1 MKETN
6 SREWVKNAAIVFLL
20 ILLVLT
26 FFSNT
31 IMNRS
36 LPEVAVQRIDSGSI
50 TAKVRGTGK
59 VESVGMYE
67 VKAETS
73 RSIGSVMVK
82 AGQEV
87 KAGDVLFVLGDGTS
101 AEIAEATEKLRQL
114 QLNYQKTAVGS
125 PYTDYTVEQT
135 RLERAE
141 IALQAASDAYDA
153 AAQAYADAV
162 IDAEKEIDP
171 ALQADIEFAK
181 AKLETCNARLE
192 DAYVVF
198 NAKVDEAQNRYS
210 AALERLNYILDNA
223 PDNDADTDV
232 LEEYSSK
239 LDYARNELNASETA
253 LSLLSPDKD
262 RGILD
267 AESAVKAAESE
278 LNALYA
284 RLPSSPDPTE
294 MNRAYKEFQDAQDT
308 YNSAAVDLQRQ
319 QASDGKSAALVGI
332 DLKDIAFQIEAA
344 KQVLAELTGGE
355 ENQILAKVSGVIS
368 SIEINAGTTPNSG
381 DLLCTIEVPDLGYSL
396 SFSCTSDQAKRLHIG
411 DTATVSNY
419 YWGSTITA
427 TLDSIKTDPKNPQ
440 GSKILTFSL
449 KGDLTS
455 GAELTLSVGSKSA
468 TYDIIVP
475 NNSIRSD
482 SNGTFVLVV
491 DAKNSSLGSRYFA
504 RRVAVTTIA
513 TDDLNSAVT
522 GDIGRGDY
530 VITTSELPIAAG
542 DQVRLSNS

>member
-135 RLERAE
+135 KADKALAKYN
-141 IALQAASDAYDA
+141 ALQEDYNNAVEEYQEAFSRY
-153 AAQAYADAV
+153 AQGADENLKNE
-162 IDAEKEIDP
+162 IKMAE
-171 ALQADIEFAK
+171 
-181 AKLETCNARLE
+181 AKLAACNARLE
-192 DAYVVF
+192 DAYAIF
-198 NAKVDEAQNRYS
+198 NEKVENAQERYS
-210 AALERLNYILDNA
+210 SALEKLNSILDSA
-223 PDNDADTDV
+223 PSDGAPTSD
-232 LEEYSSK
+232 LEDYSK
-239 LDYARNELNASETA
+239 RLDYARNELMLAETA
-253 LSLLSPDKD
+253 LSILSPEKD
-262 RGILD
+262 PNIQD
-267 AESAVKAAESE
+267 AETIVREAESE
-278 LNALYA
+278 LAALQA
-284 RLPSSPDPTE
+284 LVPNMPDYSKINDLE
-294 MNRAYKEFQDAQDT
+294 QKVEEAEDDYNRALA
-308 YNSAAVDLQRQ
+308 DLQRQ